1 MGSSESGNTES
12 YEAGHTEI
20 FFLQMVVCESLLGRG
35 RRFSANI
42 VNKERSART
51 GRILQYPH
59 PIRAVALKR
68 LNCRVQNCARGSL
81 RGRACTLP
89 IWLFILRYCPVRARY
104 FGGGYY
110 VFKEYSDILT
120 VSQVAK
126 ALGLGRNTVYQLVH
140 THQIGYKRIG
150 TKSLYQRRA

>member
-1 MGSSESGNTES
+1 MHLFDHFVLALLHLETMGSSESGNTES

-81 RGRACTLP
+81 RGRGLHPAYLIVHIKILP
-89 IWLFILRYCPVRARY
+89 S
-104 FGGGYY
+104 
-110 VFKEYSDILT
+110 E
-120 VSQVAK
+120 
-126 ALGLGRNTVYQLVH
+126 
-140 THQIGYKRIG
+140 G
-150 TKSLYQRRA
+150 TIF